1 MFLSLDAMYSKN
13 PQSFNF
19 DSFLGKIHLTFSLG
33 LIRIVV
39 ALNEVLGFIFHDH
52 KIAELMCPL
61 KV

>member
-1 MFLSLDAMYSKN
+1 MYSKN

-33 LIRIVV
+33 LIRNVV

-52 KIAELMCPL
+52 KIAELVCPL